1 MVITHAL
8 VNFSLSPRLEIW
20 GMSLEL
26 GGSALVSCNWV
37 SLLIHIIR
45 VSYLRLMIMM

>member
-1 MVITHAL
+1 MTHAL

-20 GMSLEL
+20 GLSLEEL
-26 GGSALVSCNWV
+26 GGTGVVSWV

-45 VSYLRLMIMM
+45 VSYLRLLIMM